1 MKRLVKQIAILCATF
16 ALAAVALPHSGFA
29 QDGAPRMEV
38 LFDKGIYFGTYS
50 EVLEQPLKVHY
61 FVHPSNFGDVSRS
74 GMDFYKEPEYH
85 TSDSDDYYRNV
96 WDKGHMAPAATFDKT
111 EEMLRT
117 TFSYLNSALQHQRLN
132 RYHWRYL
139 ETYERELSQQIQ
151 DTVFVTVD
159 VVFGQVVEL
168 LPSGASVPTGFYKF
182 LSYQDTEECYYFP
195 NEAPTK
201 DWKEYKINCEQ

>member
-1 MKRLVKQIAILCATF
+1 MRRLLKQIAILCASF
-16 ALAAVALPHSGFA
+16 AVASIALTHSSFA
-29 QDGAPRMEV
+29 QERQIRSEV
-38 LFDKGIYFGTYS
+38 LFDKGIYFGVYS

-74 GMDFYKEPEYH
+74 GMNFYEELEYH
-85 TSDSDDYYRNV
+85 TSDDDDYYRNV

-139 ETYERELSQQIQ
+139 EAYERELSEEIQ
-151 DTVFVTVD
+151 DTVYVTIEVQFD
-159 VVFGQVVEL
+159 TVVEL
-168 LPSGASVPTGFYKF
+168 LPTGASVPSGFYKF
-182 LSYQDTEECYYFP
+182 LSYGEEEECYYFP
-195 NEAPTK
+195 NRAPTK
-201 DWKEYKINCEQ
+201 DWKEYKINCEL